1 MGGGVVTAGNAH
13 NLFRQQSF
21 NTQIETLLDEI
32 TAYNPAMAGEDDA
45 MLWDIPEFT
54 GELGEAD
61 GDVAADA
68 SAPWKVG
75 RTASVGMISRT
86 FSAGKQQ
93 GTRPPVASTGKP
105 PDNNP
110 TKQAWPGNVGPCA
123 VCGLVAAEISCHEC
137 RQNTCAFCD
146 FQTHKNMATS
156 HTARVSLRPV
166 AAHGAKPEW
175 SATIALTNKNG
186 KRPQTE
192 PRLQAQAQQN
202 LGRTMSAELM
212 GGGSLDDAIL
222 DFFRT
227 DEFSDAVCKAGMDP
241 QGFPS
246 QSEIDMFSDYTALP
260 IMDVQQR
267 PAKMSRTTTRVQR
280 ATPKAKAK
288 AKAKPKA
295 ATKASRP
302 AAPKARSTPKAR
314 PTKARPAPK
323 PAAPAPA
330 APPIV
335 MEATPRPVDFQ
346 FQLDPTAATAT
357 GFKAIRL
364 AAVNRFHRKR
374 EKQKLNP
381 TVRYKSRKKIA
392 DNRPRI
398 KGRFVKTEN
407 LVRAS

>member
-1 MGGGVVTAGNAH
+1 MVTAGNAH

-21 NTQIETLLDEI
+21 NTQIESLLDEI

-54 GELGEAD
+54 GELGEVG
-61 GDVAADA
+61 GDYSANA

-75 RTASVGMISRT
+75 RTASVGMIGRT
-86 FSAGKQQ
+86 YSAGKQQ
-93 GTRPPVASTGKP
+93 DTRPLAATGKAP
-105 PDNNP
+105 NNDP
-110 TKQAWPGNVGPCA
+110 TKQAWPGSVGPCA

-146 FQTHKNMATS
+146 FQIHKNMATS
-156 HTARVSLRPV
+156 HTARVSLRPA

-192 PRLQAQAQQN
+192 PHLQAQTQQH
-202 LGRTMSAELM
+202 LGRTISAELM

-227 DEFSDAVCKAGMDP
+227 DEFSDAVCKAGVEL

-260 IMDVQQR
+260 LMDFQQR
-267 PAKMSRTTTRVQR
+267 PAKMPRTTTRVQKT
-280 ATPKAKAK
+280 TPKAKTK
-288 AKAKPKA
+288 AKVKA
-295 ATKASRP
+295 AVKAAVKAPRP

-335 MEATPRPVDFQ
+335 MEATPRPADFE
-346 FQLDPTAATAT
+346 FQLDPTTATAT
-357 GFKAIRL
+357 SFKATRL
-364 AAVNRFHRKR
+364 AAVKRFHRKR
-374 EKQKLNP
+374 ENQKLNP
-381 TVRYKSRKKIA
+381 TVRYKSRKMIA